1 MRSLHAALSMET
13 APTPAG
19 DAARQ
24 TLIAAL
30 AKMR

>member
-1 MRSLHAALSMET
+1 MRSLHASLSMDT
-13 APTPAG
+13 APTPHG

-24 TLIAAL
+24 TLLAAL